1 MPRVRFDGVA
11 SLNSTDKWKYKI
23 KFANGTVMSE
33 WQLVENGSTQSLS
46 QGDRV
51 FLYLDYSDV
60 KKNSEFQFKFNVEKQ
75 KIGENS
81 WQSGGDGLGRV
92 EVKYNVVY
100 NPPTPTPTPT
110 ATKSKTPTKTPTKT
124 QESVDFNAIASQMQ
138 NSTDKKDDYSDVTGT
153 IVHVDLVNG
162 FYAIELN
169 DTGEMIVSICTVNLQ
184 SELENNVGKTILFS
198 GFSDNN
204 FVDLFMLGTAVFIE
218 NHRIIEPVGT
228 GFDFMGLEALITTS
242 DTETELPTILSV
254 TSFDANKLTA
264 KYNSNHNLTID
275 LKIVRENYSGRLS
288 GYYRK

>member
-1 MPRVRFDGVA
+1 MNIVDTLTITTDNDDVSADLSEINPLFNSNTLQHIHVKELDEKHIARVRFDGVA

-23 KFANGTVMSE
+23 KFANGIHLMSE

-81 WQSGGDGLGRV
+81 WQSGGDGMGRV

-138 NSTDKKDDYSDVTGT
+138 NNNDKKDDYSDVTGT
-153 IVHVDLVNG
+153 IVHVDLDLNG

-169 DTGEMIVSICTVNLQ
+169 DIGEMKKLSSPVNLQ
-184 SELENNVGKTILFS
+184 FRT
-198 GFSDNN
+198 
-204 FVDLFMLGTAVFIE
+204 
-218 NHRIIEPVGT
+218 
-228 GFDFMGLEALITTS
+228 
-242 DTETELPTILSV
+242 
-254 TSFDANKLTA
+254 
-264 KYNSNHNLTID
+264 
-275 LKIVRENYSGRLS
+275 
-288 GYYRK
+288 

>member
-1 MPRVRFDGVA
+1 M
-11 SLNSTDKWKYKI
+11 
-23 KFANGTVMSE
+23 
-33 WQLVENGSTQSLS
+33 
-46 QGDRV
+46 
-51 FLYLDYSDV
+51 YLDYSDV

-162 FYAIELN
+162 LWNRFWIYWRKIVYINLIEL
-169 DTGEMIVSICTVNLQ
+169 
-184 SELENNVGKTILFS
+184 KTMLVKQLYL
-198 GFSDNN
+198 
-204 FVDLFMLGTAVFIE
+204 VDF
-218 NHRIIEPVGT
+218 
-228 GFDFMGLEALITTS
+228 
-242 DTETELPTILSV
+242 
-254 TSFDANKLTA
+254 
-264 KYNSNHNLTID
+264 LTITSLIYLCGVLRYL
-275 LKIVRENYSGRLS
+275 LKTTE
-288 GYYRK
+288 